1 MVNQNQIKYLD
12 QAMFK
17 QFLEANQIN
26 EIVISLNQLDINNQR
41 NQWFQ
46 IDQRYIRKIHGIHNQ
61 FKIKN
66 FLIRT

>member
-1 MVNQNQIKYLD
+1 
-12 QAMFK
+12 MFK

-66 FLIRT
+66 NNEYL